1 MTMTS
6 IDRSQRHRFLSV
18 DFITAR
24 TLDDCR
30 DRLLRGERLPG
41 QSLLLQDDNSFSIRR
56 TLEGSEPSEV
66 RFWGTLERVPRGTW
80 VWGTVIQVAD
90 TGISPGSGIGNQRA
104 GINRESMGVP
114 VIAIGV
120 PTVHAG
126 PHPAVAYAVSLANSL
141 RPKAKFAA
149 IFGSYGWGGKTVEL
163 IAAMIPNLKV
173 EIIPPV
179 LCKGLPEAADFKAL
193 DDLAET
199 IARKHKEAGL
209 K

>member
-90 TGISPGSGIGNQRA
+90 TGRRGT
-104 GINRESMGVP
+104 MV
-114 VIAIGV
+114 VV
-120 PTVHAG
+120 F
-126 PHPAVAYAVSLANSL
+126 AVAILFALLFDALL
-141 RPKAKFAA
+141 RGTP
-149 IFGSYGWGGKTVEL
+149 W
-163 IAAMIPNLKV
+163 
-173 EIIPPV
+173 
-179 LCKGLPEAADFKAL
+179 KAL
-193 DDLAET
+193 LWALALAALGVAVFLAWRRRYRAALQIVNWMYDLLYVAPD
-199 IARKHKEAGL
+199 RSQPPG
-209 K
+209 